1 MIPALVKNKANDQF
15 SDEKKPLMEEDPN
28 LGGIVIPDGEETK
41 AKDEESSATIFMT
54 EDQKIMAEPWIE
66 VFGKDPITKLFS
78 KKFSEKERG
87 L

>member
-1 MIPALVKNKANDQF
+1 MGA
-15 SDEKKPLMEEDPN
+15 
-28 LGGIVIPDGEETK
+28 GGIGDGEETK

-78 KKFSEKERG
+78 KKFSEKEKG